1 MSLCQEMLFFYPL
14 LIYFPF
20 DQRCWW
26 KLSKMSSFWV
36 YGYSVWCSY
45 LRSRN
50 EESSNWMEG
59 EIALHSLSVSSDK
72 ARIGSWWPHVTI
84 LQRLD
89 LNTKVLAASLQSEEE
104 KDLQPND
111 IILTTFRYGIVY
123 LRPRHDWYFSCGAMT
138 LFWFR
143 AAHLYKAYQMLAQC
157 CGTIYHIH
165 RTANWFLQKSRTFP
179 SSIGLI
185 DLP

>member
-1 MSLCQEMLFFYPL
+1 MSRNVVFLPIANLLSFRPTMLMKTFKNV
-14 LIYFPF
+14 IV
-20 DQRCWW
+20 
-26 KLSKMSSFWV
+26 LSLRIFGMVF
-36 YGYSVWCSY
+36 

-143 AAHLYKAYQMLAQC
+143 AAHLHKAYQMLAQC